1 MILHRSRCNIV
12 LYPDLSTATCL
23 NLIARKLLLSRGGS
37 RAALWGGLNPELD
50 FGGHNCRFDMKSF
63 LALLLATGNSAAWET
78 IAPLDPPL
86 LLSTR
91 LSYHGTQYM
100 RHEKEEDGLE

>member
-1 MILHRSRCNIV
+1 MPQSDCQKVASKQGWIQSWTL
-12 LYPDLSTATCL
+12 
-23 NLIARKLLLSRGGS
+23 
-37 RAALWGGLNPELD
+37 GGLNPELD
-50 FGGHNCRFDMKSF
+50 FGGHNCLFDMKSF
-63 LALLLATGNSAAWET
+63 LALLLAIGNSAAWET